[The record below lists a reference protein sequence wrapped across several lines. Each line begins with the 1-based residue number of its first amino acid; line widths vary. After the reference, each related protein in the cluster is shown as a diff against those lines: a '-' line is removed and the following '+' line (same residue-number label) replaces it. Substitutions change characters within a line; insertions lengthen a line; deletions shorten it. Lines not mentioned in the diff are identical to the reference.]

1 MGSVFQNSELVG
13 FSIDTLMFKEIANI
27 AILLVASYNKFACS
41 TLCIDQAQRCAAVP
55 LGNLLISAAE
65 VA

>member
-41 TLCIDQAQRCAAVP
+41 TLYRSSPAMCGSPIGKSSD
-55 LGNLLISAAE
+55 LSG
-65 VA
+65 